1 MDIPEECCG
10 FGGTFSVKFPAISGG
25 MSRTKIESIV
35 KTGAETVVGV
45 DASCLLQLRGALSRA
60 DVPVKT
66 MHLAE
71 VLAAR

>member
-1 MDIPEECCG
+1 
-10 FGGTFSVKFPAISGG
+10 
-25 MSRTKIESIV
+25 MSRTKIESIL

-60 DVPVKT
+60 GVPVRT